1 MKIILIS
8 DYEGLGKAGE
18 LIDVKP
24 GFARNKLIPNGSAL
38 RASKKNIALIEE
50 KKKLLETSKMREDAS
65 LQELLKQISS
75 SFPNF
80 QKKDISKTTDIIL
93 TEIKRALKREE
104 RVEIRGWGSLSIRN
118 QKSSI
123 RRNPKTGDKVA
134 VPAKKVIYWKMSK
147 EMFKKI
153 NNEKE

>member
-1 MKIILIS
+1 M
-8 DYEGLGKAGE
+8 GV
-18 LIDVKP
+18 VK
-24 GFARNKLIPNGSAL
+24 
-38 RASKKNIALIEE
+38 SK
-50 KKKLLETSKMREDAS
+50 
-65 LQELLKQISS
+65 LLKQISN

-80 QKKDISKTTDIIL
+80 QKKDLAKITDIIL
-93 TEIKRALKREE
+93 NEIKRALKREE